1 MSQQVDNNR
10 LGEYTVETVE
20 GSTPT
25 SQVQVFT
32 SGLSLPKYDYVAVTY
47 PVATQEVYVFKTGG
61 SGGTT
66 VGIITINY
74 VDATKADILNVA
86 RT

>member
-1 MSQQVDNNR
+1 MAQEVDNNR
-10 LGEYTVETVE
+10 LGNYTVETVV

-47 PVATQEVYVFKTGG
+47 PLATQEVYEFKTGG
-61 SGGTT
+61 AAGTT
-66 VGIITINY
+66 VGTITINY
-74 VDATKADILNVA
+74 TDSTKESISNVA